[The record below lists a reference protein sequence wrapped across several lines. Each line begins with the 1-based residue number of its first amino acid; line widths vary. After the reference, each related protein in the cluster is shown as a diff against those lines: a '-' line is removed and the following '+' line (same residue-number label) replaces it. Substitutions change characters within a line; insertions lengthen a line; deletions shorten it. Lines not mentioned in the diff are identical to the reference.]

1 MVPQSAIDAWGEVA
15 PWAES
20 RQVEQDLILSRA
32 LVELFKDP
40 FLRQELRFRGGTAL
54 NKIHFPKPCRY
65 SEDIDLVRATK
76 GPIGPLLDRIRPAL
90 EPWLGEARYEV
101 KEMMARLKFRIRAEG
116 GSELPLK
123 LKIEINTVEVEA
135 FDPALEVPFRM
146 DNPWFSGEADVATYS
161 PEEMLATKLRALLQ
175 RDKGRDL
182 FDLAHGL
189 EVFEGLDA
197 DRVIACFGFYHR
209 RAGLSLSRAEAENR
223 MFAKLRKPTF
233 MQDLQFLLPSAEIE
247 NLTDEA
253 IKAAFTKVFVNLV
266 SRLPGE
272 RWVRTEEL
280 AEQFGIEIPNR

>member
-1 MVPQSAIDAWGEVA
+1 MVPRSAIDAWGEIV

-54 NKIHFPKPCRY
+54 NKVHFPKPYRY

-76 GPIGPLLDRIRPAL
+76 GQIGPLLDRIRPAL

-123 LKIEINTVEVEA
+123 LKIEINTVEV
-135 FDPALEVPFRM
+135 PFRM

-189 EVFEGLDA
+189 DVFENLDA
-197 DRVIACFGFYHR
+197 DRVITCFSFYHR

-233 MQDLQFLLPSAEIE
+233 MQDLRFLLPSAEIE

-253 IKAAFTKVFVNLV
+253 IKAAFTRVFVSLV

-272 RWVRTEEL
+272 RWARTEEL
-280 AEQFGIEIPNR
+280 AEQFGIEISNL

>member
-1 MVPQSAIDAWGEVA
+1 MVPRSAIDAWGEIA

-54 NKIHFPKPCRY
+54 NKVHFPKPYRY

-101 KEMMARLKFRIRAEG
+101 KEKMARLKFRIRAEG

-123 LKIEINTVEVEA
+123 LKIEINTVEVKA
-135 FDPALEVPFRM
+135 FDPPLEVPFRM

-161 PEEMLATKLRALLQ
+161 PEEMLATKFRALLQ

-189 EVFEGLDA
+189 AVFEGLDA
-197 DRVIACFGFYHR
+197 DRVIACFDFYHR
-209 RAGLSLSRAEAENR
+209 QAGLSLSRAEAENR

-233 MQDLQFLLPSAEIE
+233 MQDLQFLLPSAAVED
-247 NLTDEA
+247 LTDEA
-253 IKAAFTKVFVNLV
+253 IKAAFTRVFVNLV

-272 RWVRTEEL
+272 RWARAEEF
-280 AEQFGIEIPNR
+280 AEKFGIEIPNL

>member
-135 FDPALEVPFRM
+135 FDPPLEVPFRM